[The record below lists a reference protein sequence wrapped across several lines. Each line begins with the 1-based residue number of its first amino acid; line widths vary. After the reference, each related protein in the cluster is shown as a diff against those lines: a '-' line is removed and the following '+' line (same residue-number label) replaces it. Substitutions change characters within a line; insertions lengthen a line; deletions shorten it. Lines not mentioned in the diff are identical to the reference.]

1 MIFRSFSA
9 CYLLRKTASNT
20 DLTLLGA
27 VCIVTLTFVWQRYF
41 VCLCIA
47 YKLTL
52 GKTFTDTFSQRK
64 IQ

>member
-1 MIFRSFSA
+1 MLHKESEKRR
-9 CYLLRKTASNT
+9 YSN
-20 DLTLLGA
+20 
-27 VCIVTLTFVWQRYF
+27 VSRFFVRVQTFVWERYF